1 MRVKSTSEAPV
12 EKSSSKV
19 IPAAKAEKAEQWVL
33 PEMAVP
39 KGHGGLPGPLLT
51 AAQLEQIQKQAY
63 EEGFEQG
70 KKEGFAYGHKEALT
84 EGREQIK
91 QWAVQLEGLFKTLD
105 TPLKQLD
112 EQVEHELV
120 QLAIAIV
127 RQLVRREI
135 KADPAQI
142 LGVVREALGI
152 LPVSAR
158 NVRLVLHPD
167 DAELVREVYAVSET
181 ELGWKIVEDPVLARG
196 GCRVLADASQVDAT
210 LESRL
215 TALVTTLL
223 GGGERDTDAADGTQT
238 P

>member
-1 MRVKSTSEAPV
+1 M

-19 IPAAKAEKAEQWVL
+19 MPAAKAEKAEQWKP
-33 PEMAVP
+33 PEMA
-39 KGHGGLPGPLLT
+39 GARGLDGSLPGPLLT
-51 AAQLEQIQKQAY
+51 AAQIEQIQKQAY
-63 EEGFEQG
+63 EEGFAQG
-70 KKEGFAYGHKEALT
+70 KKEGFAYGHKEALM
-84 EGREQIK
+84 EGREQIE
-91 QWAVQLEGLFKTLD
+91 QWSSQLEGLFTSLD

-158 NVRLVLHPD
+158 NVRLVLHPE
-167 DAELVREVYAVSET
+167 DAVLVREVYAVSET
-181 ELGWKIVEDPVLARG
+181 ELGWNIVEDPVLARG
-196 GCRVLADASQVDAT
+196 GCRVLTDASQVDAT

-215 TALVTTLL
+215 TALITTLL
-223 GGGERDTDAADGTQT
+223 GGERDEDAVEMTEA